1 MEQHEF
7 QADAQQILK
16 LVTHSL
22 YSDKEVF
29 LRELLSNG
37 SDALNK
43 ARLISASKD
52 DSRKVEDP
60 SIRISVDDEAK
71 TITIEDDGI
80 GMTKEE
86 VIENLGTIA
95 QSGTKAFL
103 EKLEEGNKLDAL
115 IGQFGVGFYSAFI
128 VAEKVT
134 VETLSINPES
144 SPIRWE
150 SDGTS
155 SYSLGEGDKETRGTT
170 ITLYLNEDSQDFSE
184 ETTVKN
190 IVKKQGTRRG

>member
-29 LRELLSNG
+29 LRELLSNS

-43 ARLISASKD
+43 ARLISARD
-52 DSRKVEDP
+52 EDSRKVEDP
-60 SIRISVDDEAK
+60 NIRISFDEETN
-71 TITIEDDGI
+71 TITIEDDGV
-80 GMTKEE
+80 GMTREE

-103 EKLEEGNKLDAL
+103 EKLEEG
-115 IGQFGVGFYSAFI
+115 
-128 VAEKVT
+128 
-134 VETLSINPES
+134 
-144 SPIRWE
+144 
-150 SDGTS
+150 
-155 SYSLGEGDKETRGTT
+155 DK
-170 ITLYLNEDSQDFSE
+170 
-184 ETTVKN
+184 
-190 IVKKQGTRRG
+190 